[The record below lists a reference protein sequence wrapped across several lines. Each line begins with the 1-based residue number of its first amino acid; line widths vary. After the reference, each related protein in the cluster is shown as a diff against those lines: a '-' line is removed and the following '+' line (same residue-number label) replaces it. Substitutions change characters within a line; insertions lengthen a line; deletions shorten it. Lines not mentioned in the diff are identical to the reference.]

1 MNRITAMLA
10 LILLASPTLAHA
22 QATQA
27 EIQRATDGALRIKK
41 ILVNP
46 DNLVL
51 DAVTLA
57 LGKHGTEVCYAFHS
71 RSPYDYVGHGSKL
84 GGGEEKKT
92 ADLASNGKLRVLFA
106 YQASRT
112 RTCCHQERYH
122 ITDITKEVR
131 ETGGFPP

>member
-1 MNRITAMLA
+1 MNRIAAMLA
-10 LILLASPTLAHA
+10 LTLLASPTLVPA

-27 EIQRATDGALRIKK
+27 EIQRATDGALQIKK
-41 ILVNP
+41 LLVNP
-46 DNLVL
+46 DNFAL

-57 LGKHGTEVCYAFHS
+57 LGKHGTEVCYVFHS

-92 ADLASNGKLRVLFA
+92 ADLSSKGNLRVLFA

-122 ITDITKEVR
+122 ITEITKEVR
-131 ETGGFPP
+131 EAGGFLP